1 MTKLWILYDNRC
13 GLCTRL
19 RFWASTQPA
28 FVEMCFVAAGS
39 AQAIALFPSLQ
50 QPGQPD
56 QSLAN
61 QELLVIDD
69 RGGVYA
75 NDDAWMM
82 CLWALEDYREWAV
95 RLSAS
100 PALKG
105 MARQAYSMISRQRYN
120 ISSTLGLMSEEQL
133 AQRLRAEPVT
143 CSTPAAPV
151 AMNRVPRTKVN
162 SKSEIADALA
172 PGYFSER

>member
-50 QPGQPD
+50 QPGQPIE
-56 QSLAN
+56 
-61 QELLVIDD
+61 ELLVIDD

-82 CLWALEDYREWAV
+82 CLWALQDYREWAV

-105 MARQAYSMISRQRYN
+105 MARQAYSMISRQCYN

-133 AQRLRAEPVT
+133 AQRLRSEPVV
-143 CSTPAAPV
+143 CAAPPPPPPGL
-151 AMNRVPRTKVN
+151 NR
-162 SKSEIADALA
+162 
-172 PGYFSER
+172 YFSDRG